1 MSSDCANRSAVAD
14 RRGVTVTGSTMHG
27 KAGAAARSGGY
38 FSAANARSR
47 ISSTGPK
54 PAMRRYC
61 GAPLPP
67 LAAQSE

>member
-27 KAGAAARSGGY
+27 KAGAAARGGY
-38 FSAANARSR
+38 FSAANARPR

-54 PAMRRYC
+54 PAMRRYR
-61 GAPLPP
+61 GAPLTP